1 MKKKT
6 IFFDLD
12 NVICSTNRLKNYIK
26 SKPKLI
32 AIRTINELYKR
43 GHTINIYTARG
54 MGKYNGNKFLV
65 KKKYYTF
72 TKNQLNKWGVK
83 YHKLLMCKPS
93 YDIFVDDK
101 CYGYNSNWT
110 KYVLKKFK

>member
-1 MKKKT
+1 MNKKT

-12 NVICSTNRLKNYIK
+12 NVICSTNKNRNYSKSRPKIRAIK
-26 SKPKLI
+26 
-32 AIRTINELYKR
+32 TVNELYER
-43 GHTINIYTARG
+43 GHIIKIYTARG
-54 MGKYNGNKFLV
+54 MGKFDGKKELV

-72 TKNQLNKWGVK
+72 TKNQLNKWRVK
-83 YHKLLMCKPS
+83 YHQLLMCKPS

-101 CYGYNSNWT
+101 CYGYDSNWT